1 MVQIPFLK
9 KIRIPKFSFKF
20 LAGKPSRIVG
30 VDIGAYSAKVVQLRY
45 ERERAILETYGELIN
60 SGYLKT
66 TDTAHASGFLRYADK
81 EIAVFL
87 KDIIRE
93 SRVTAKDA
101 VVAIPSGSSFI
112 TSISLPLV
120 QRKEIDRAIPYE
132 ARKYIPIPISEVAL
146 DWEVLE
152 TDTEQNAYQVL
163 IVAVPQE
170 VINKFRR
177 VLESAGLVPR
187 ALEVET
193 FSMIRSLI
201 GHDPTPTAI
210 VNIGHFTTALAVVDR
225 MQLRM
230 SRNFGQGS
238 REITHVL
245 ERGLGVTTE
254 RAEAMKQEVGLSAEL
269 EKKEITSII
278 SPIVEMLLSEIERNI
293 ALYNRKASRK
303 IQKVNLTGG
312 GSNLN
317 GLIAHM
323 SSRLGLEVTRGNP
336 FSRIVTPAFMQ
347 PILREIGPS
356 FSVAAGLAL
365 REITTR

>member
-1 MVQIPFLK
+1 MVTIPFLK
-9 KIRIPKFSFKF
+9 KITLPKFSFRF
-20 LAGKPSRIVG
+20 MEGKPSRIVG
-30 VDIGAYSAKVVQLRY
+30 VDIGAHSAKVVQLRY
-45 ERERAILETYGELIN
+45 ERERAVLETYGELIN

-66 TDTAHASGFLRYADK
+66 TDTAYASGFLRYTDK
-81 EIAVFL
+81 EIATLL
-87 KDIIRE
+87 KDIVRE

-132 ARKYIPIPISEVAL
+132 ARKYIPIPISEVVL
-146 DWEVLE
+146 DWEILE
-152 TDTEQNAYQVL
+152 TDAEQNAYQVL
-163 IVAVPQE
+163 IVAVSKE
-170 VINKFRR
+170 VISKFRR
-177 VLESAGLVPR
+177 VLESASLVPR

-201 GHDPTPTAI
+201 GHDPAPTAI
-210 VNIGHFTTALAVVDR
+210 INIGHVATALTIVDR
-225 MQLRM
+225 TQLRL

-238 REITHVL
+238 REITHIL

-254 RAEAMKQEVGLSAEL
+254 RAEAMKKEIGLSTEV
-269 EKKEITSII
+269 ENKEIASII
-278 SPIVEMLLSEIERNI
+278 SPIIEVLLSEVERSI
-293 ALYNRKASRK
+293 ALYNRKSSRK
-303 IQKVNLTGG
+303 IQKINLTGG

-317 GLIAHM
+317 GLIVYM
-323 SSRLGLEVTRGNP
+323 SSRLGLEVTQGNP

-356 FSVAAGLAL
+356 FSVATGLAL
-365 REITTR
+365 REIATR